1 MSQQT
6 KDNLKAAAK
15 GGALGALFGLGI
27 AAGAYGMG
35 YVLGK
40 LEGK

>member
-1 MSQQT
+1 MSKQT
-6 KDNLKAAAK
+6 KENFKAAVK

-40 LEGK
+40 LEAK